1 MKIVYKDSFVNRF
14 ENQLDYIA
22 QDKPSAAKK
31 FKKELIDKLREI
43 PKSPRRFRKSIY
55 FNDDSIRDL
64 IFKGYTIVFRI
75 NSNQIEVFGFVKY
88 QEKPIDKK

>member
-1 MKIVYKDSFVNRF
+1 MKVVYKDSFVNRF